1 MKAFLVRYF
10 GPMATCAEILR
21 LWKEHHSQLVDLGV
35 QRLGIF
41 GSVARGEAGPES
53 DVDVLV
59 ELDQRT
65 FDRYMDLK
73 IFLEDLLGRRVDLL
87 LYDRIKPHLRE
98 RILAEVVD
106 AA

>member
-1 MKAFLVRYF
+1 MVA
-10 GPMATCAEILR
+10 CAEILR
-21 LWKEHHSQLVDLGV
+21 LLKEHHTELANLGV

-87 LYDRIKPHLRE
+87 FYDRIKPRLRE